1 MDVVTYTQH
10 KRLDIL
16 NYIKPIL
23 SFESYSWVQSLFN
36 DINKK
41 MVVEKDDAF
50 SAGVLSMYQN
60 ILDFFQQYIVNLN
73 AGSILFTFYMCSL
86 ELGVRGY
93 NDSVTT
99 LKEFTDYIDTSN
111 ISELNIEHIVKI
123 DSNTLHIITG
133 KYLGQEMSEEIWT
146 GGLLTLNA
154 IGYYRSCYE

>member
-10 KRLDIL
+10 KRLDVL
-16 NYIKPIL
+16 NYIKPIV

-41 MVVEKDDAF
+41 MVVEKDDEF
-50 SAGVLSMYQN
+50 SAKVLSMYQN
-60 ILDFFQQYIVNLN
+60 ILDFFQQYVANLN

-111 ISELNIEHIVKI
+111 ISELNIFINSANIASRKLALQVGYEKVTSVKYKM
-123 DSNTLHIITG
+123 N
-133 KYLGQEMSEEIWT
+133 K
-146 GGLLTLNA
+146 
-154 IGYYRSCYE
+154 